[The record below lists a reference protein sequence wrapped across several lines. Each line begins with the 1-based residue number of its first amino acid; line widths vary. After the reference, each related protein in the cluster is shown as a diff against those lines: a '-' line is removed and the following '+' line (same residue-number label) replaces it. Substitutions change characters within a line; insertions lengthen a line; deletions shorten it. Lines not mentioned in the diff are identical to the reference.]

1 MKKICFLLAAIML
14 VMFSSCAV
22 KNTDGGDF
30 PSDSEPSQS
39 ATATDDSKPTGP
51 VTEPTVTEPV
61 IEPATEPSVPATDPV
76 TPAAGAA
83 DISPVYSD
91 TGYTPKPM
99 MYHLIMEE
107 PYNALT
113 ALFVRPSDF
122 DAQVAAMVDAGCV
135 FMFANDYRKTTKP
148 GVMLTFD
155 DGYEDNYTD
164 MFPILKKYG
173 ARATVFLISNMLG
186 TPGYLTEAQV
196 KEMAESGLV
205 YFGCHTAN
213 HCDLA
218 QQSEER
224 VRAEFSESVAKI
236 ESLTG
241 VKCTALA
248 YPSGSYNE
256 TVIKVA
262 SEFFDY
268 AYLARQQIP
277 DGGVTNYK
285 IPRIYV
291 ARGLSAAQLMTRL
304 GLG

>member
-14 VMFSSCAV
+14 VMLTSCAA
-22 KNTDGGDF
+22 KDTDDGGSS
-30 PSDSEPSQS
+30 SDTEPSQS
-39 ATATDDSKPTGP
+39 TPATDDTKPP
-51 VTEPTVTEPV
+51 VTEPVTEAPV
-61 IEPATEPSVPATDPV
+61 TEPATEPATDPV
-76 TPAAGAA
+76 TPAVGAA

-107 PYNALT
+107 PYNTLT

-218 QQSEER
+218 KQSEER

-291 ARGLSAAQLMTRL
+291 ARDLSAAQLMTRL